1 MVVDLD
7 GAAMTTAAL
16 MHRQLQEHLSLP
28 DYYGQN
34 LDALWDCLHYVDL
47 PLTVRW
53 HHFAASQR
61 QLGNYAERTLQTLQE
76 AQTELPGFTI
86 EVV

>member
-16 MHRQLQEHLSLP
+16 MHQQLQKRLGFP

-53 HHFAASQR
+53 HHFAASQ
-61 QLGNYAERTLQTLQE
+61 QLGDQAERTLQTFQE
-76 AQTELPGFTI
+76 AQAELAGFAI
-86 EVV
+86 EVL